1 MAKER
6 VAQEEE
12 IQKEKEQ
19 EQEQEK
25 NKTPE
30 EALQELKENT
40 VPKEDYNKLE
50 KKYNKLFSDV
60 AEGKYAPGID
70 HTEPTPEE
78 AKKRTED
85 LIKNLA
91 NGKIKGPV
99 ERTKALCEIDD
110 YYRETQGKS
119 IFEPSYGAPT
129 KDTEESADNL
139 RDILDQALEAA
150 DGSDSVFVAK
160 VNQRLAGP
168 DDPGAGTR
176 RRN

>member
-1 MAKER
+1 MARER
-6 VAQEEE
+6 VSQEEE
-12 IQKEKEQ
+12 NQQEQ
-19 EQEQEK
+19 EQEQEVT
-25 NKTPE
+25 KTPE

-60 AEGKYAPGID
+60 AGGKYAPGID
-70 HTEPTPEE
+70 NTEPTAEE
-78 AKKRTED
+78 KKKRTED
-85 LIKNLA
+85 LMKNLA
-91 NGKIKGPV
+91 DGKITGPV

-139 RDILDQALEAA
+139 RDILDQALEKA
-150 DGSDSVFVAK
+150 DGSDSVFVAAI
-160 VNQRLAGP
+160 NQRLAGP
-168 DDPGAGTR
+168 DDPGAGQR